1 MDMSKQENKV
11 LMMEVAELVHQ
22 FEPKTIIDRD
32 DIVDMKF
39 KNNEPNAKLKFN
51 IHIIKAVILLTVIST
66 FAGLFY
72 GFSDDPKLPKESLQ
86 FSYQNLTN
94 ESAAATTTTMTTTTG
109 KCP

>member
-72 GFSDDPKLPKESLQ
+72 GFSDDPNLPKESLQ

-94 ESAAATTTTMTTTTG
+94 ESAAITTIMTTTTG